1 MKSRKAMK
9 LAAWALTL
17 AICGALLWGSTGAI
31 QATQVRPRATPRPP
45 AAPSRPMF
53 LPAAVAAGM
62 AVGRGLYISR
72 RAWTPHAT
80 HVARV
85 GGIGHFA
92 TRALHGLFGARLR
105 QVDTVVLPE
114 DVLD

>member
-1 MKSRKAMK
+1 MKSRKSMK

-17 AICGALLWGSTGAI
+17 AICAI
-31 QATQVRPRATPRPP
+31 QAAQMRPRPIPQPP
-45 AAPSRPMF
+45 VAPSRPVF
-53 LPAAVAAGM
+53 LPGAVAAGM

-80 HVARV
+80 HAARV
-85 GGIGHFA
+85 AGIGHIA
-92 TRALHGLFGARLR
+92 TRAARGLFGARL
-105 QVDTVVLPE
+105 QQADPGVLPE